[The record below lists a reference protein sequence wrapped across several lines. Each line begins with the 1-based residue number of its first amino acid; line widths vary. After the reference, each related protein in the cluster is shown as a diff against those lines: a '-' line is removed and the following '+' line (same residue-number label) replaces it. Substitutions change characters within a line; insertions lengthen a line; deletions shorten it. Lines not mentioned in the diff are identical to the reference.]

1 MNAVLA
7 ILTAYNFRSSTK
19 NKWLIF
25 LPLSSILVLY
35 PSCFSRGNDSGLT
48 ESTNKIKLEISDCN
62 IPLKGV
68 RAHKIPRFSFSIEE
82 RGVLGEYV
90 EVAVTRNI
98 QFYVS
103 TAIHHSRSI
112 FRKERKVFCICGH
125 QR

>member
-1 MNAVLA
+1 MNYNLFHN
-7 ILTAYNFRSSTK
+7 TSCMGDAYSFWASFKS
-19 NKWLIF
+19 
-25 LPLSSILVLY
+25 
-35 PSCFSRGNDSGLT
+35 
-48 ESTNKIKLEISDCN
+48 
-62 IPLKGV
+62 LKGV

-112 FRKERKVFCICGH
+112 FRKERKVICICGH

>member
-1 MNAVLA
+1 MKIVQ
-7 ILTAYNFRSSTK
+7 
-19 NKWLIF
+19 
-25 LPLSSILVLY
+25 
-35 PSCFSRGNDSGLT
+35 DSMT
-48 ESTNKIKLEISDCN
+48 TTVFV
-62 IPLKGV
+62 KGV

-103 TAIHHSRSI
+103 TAIHHSRRI
-112 FRKERKVFCICGH
+112 FRKERKVICICGH